1 MGWGTSLWM
10 NWKQKKRRDRSH
22 AKSSP
27 FRELL
32 QILFYGNSATAQ
44 ALHDLD
50 EVWDYISFELQNP
63 QAAEKTVN
71 RILDKVDQLVEFAQ
85 SGALLSAV
93 SEVMGEERFLVCDSY
108 MIFYHSEKQEVM
120 IDRVLYGRRDY
131 LRVLF
136 DKTELP
142 EQKGS

>member
-1 MGWGTSLWM
+1 MK
-10 NWKQKKRRDRSH
+10 NRVR
-22 AKSSP
+22 
-27 FRELL
+27 
-32 QILFYGNSATAQ
+32 YTAQ

-108 MIFYHSEKQEVM
+108 MIFYHSKKQEIT
-120 IDRVLYGRRDY
+120 IDRILYGRRDY

-142 EQKGS
+142 EQKDHKQQAAALPNREVPPLFACSGRYRGA

>member
-1 MGWGTSLWM
+1 MK
-10 NWKQKKRRDRSH
+10 NRVR
-22 AKSSP
+22 
-27 FRELL
+27 
-32 QILFYGNSATAQ
+32 YTAR

-93 SEVMGEERFLVCDSY
+93 SEVMGEERFIVCDSY
-108 MIFYHSEKQEVM
+108 MIFYHSKKQEIT
-120 IDRVLYGRRDY
+120 IDRILYGRRDY

>member
-1 MGWGTSLWM
+1 MK
-10 NWKQKKRRDRSH
+10 NKVR
-22 AKSSP
+22 
-27 FRELL
+27 
-32 QILFYGNSATAQ
+32 YTAQ

-50 EVWDYISFELQNP
+50 ELQNP

-142 EQKGS
+142 EQEGS

>member
-1 MGWGTSLWM
+1 MK
-10 NWKQKKRRDRSH
+10 NKVR
-22 AKSSP
+22 
-27 FRELL
+27 
-32 QILFYGNSATAQ
+32 YTAQ
-44 ALHDLD
+44 AFHDLD

-63 QAAEKTVN
+63 QAAERVVN
-71 RILDKVDQLVEFAQ
+71 KIMDRVDQLEDFAQ

-93 SEVMGEERFLVCDSY
+93 SDVMGEERFLVCDSY
-108 MIFYHSEKQEVM
+108 MIFYHSEKQEVT

>member
-1 MGWGTSLWM
+1 MIWMKCGTIFPL
-10 NWKQKKRRDRSH
+10 NCKTRRRQK
-22 AKSSP
+22 
-27 FRELL
+27 
-32 QILFYGNSATAQ
+32 
-44 ALHDLD
+44 
-50 EVWDYISFELQNP
+50 
-63 QAAEKTVN
+63 KTVN

-108 MIFYHSEKQEVM
+108 MIFYHSKKQEIT
-120 IDRVLYGRRDY
+120 IDRILYGRRDY

-142 EQKGS
+142 EQEGS

>member
-1 MGWGTSLWM
+1 MGL
-10 NWKQKKRRDRSH
+10 
-22 AKSSP
+22 
-27 FRELL
+27 
-32 QILFYGNSATAQ
+32 Y
-44 ALHDLD
+44 
-50 EVWDYISFELQNP
+50 SFELQNP

-108 MIFYHSEKQEVM
+108 MIFYHSEKQEVT

-142 EQKGS
+142 EQEGS

>member
-1 MGWGTSLWM
+1 MK
-10 NWKQKKRRDRSH
+10 NKVR
-22 AKSSP
+22 
-27 FRELL
+27 
-32 QILFYGNSATAQ
+32 YTAQ

-108 MIFYHSEKQEVM
+108 MFFTIAKSRRLRSTVFSMAAGITCGCCLTKQNCRSRKDHKQQAAALSNRKVPPLFCLFRE
-120 IDRVLYGRRDY
+120 IQGT
-131 LRVLF
+131 LRS
-136 DKTELP
+136 
-142 EQKGS
+142 QR